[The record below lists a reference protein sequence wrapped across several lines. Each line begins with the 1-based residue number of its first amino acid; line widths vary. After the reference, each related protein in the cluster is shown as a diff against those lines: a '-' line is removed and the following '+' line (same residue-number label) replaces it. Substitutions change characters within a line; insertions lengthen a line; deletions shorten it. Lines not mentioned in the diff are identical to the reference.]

1 MEQEKLI
8 SVIVPVY
15 NVEAFLEP
23 CVRSIIG
30 QTYRRLEIILVDDG
44 SPDNCPQMCEQWAQ
58 KDERI
63 RVLHKENGGLSDAR
77 NAGLKAATGEFVLFV
92 DSDDWIAPEMAEKML
107 DAMVEYKADM
117 VLCQY
122 TEVFPNGKM
131 LRKYDGKRAVR
142 VYGRQE
148 MFKLLLED
156 LEVTNH
162 VWRRLYKRKL
172 LPENLFPVGKNFEDM
187 YVMAE
192 LTEKCETFV
201 SLNDVYYYYRANP
214 NGIMKTK
221 TSKNLNDYLDALE
234 KSHADICRF
243 CPEMPKAMQDSMRR
257 MRGLTATYLWEDVL
271 VVPTLTSEERKQIR
285 ERVDKWADML
295 PEEVPGLNARQR
307 TYYRLFQENDLRA
320 ARIWYELWFNQNNW
334 WCHLKKAVKKAVPLL
349 ARNAAEDTFS

>member
-1 MEQEKLI
+1 MI

-44 SPDNCPQMCEQWAQ
+44 SPDNCPQLCEQWAQ

-214 NGIMKTK
+214 DGIMKTK

-234 KSHADICRF
+234 KSHADICRLPGDAESNAGQYVPDARPDSNLSVGRCTGGADIDF
-243 CPEMPKAMQDSMRR
+243 RRKKADSGESGQVGRY
-257 MRGLTATYLWEDVL
+257 TAGR
-271 VVPTLTSEERKQIR
+271 S
-285 ERVDKWADML
+285 
-295 PEEVPGLNARQR
+295 
-307 TYYRLFQENDLRA
+307 
-320 ARIWYELWFNQNNW
+320 ARIQCETADILQVVSG
-334 WCHLKKAVKKAVPLL
+334 K
-349 ARNAAEDTFS
+349 

>member
-1 MEQEKLI
+1 
-8 SVIVPVY
+8 
-15 NVEAFLEP
+15 
-23 CVRSIIG
+23 
-30 QTYRRLEIILVDDG
+30 
-44 SPDNCPQMCEQWAQ
+44 
-58 KDERI
+58 
-63 RVLHKENGGLSDAR
+63 
-77 NAGLKAATGEFVLFV
+77 
-92 DSDDWIAPEMAEKML
+92 MAEKML

-214 NGIMKTK
+214 DGIMKTK

-257 MRGLTATYLWEDVL
+257 MRGLTATYLWEDAL
-271 VVPTLTSEERKQIR
+271 VAPTLTSEERKQIR

-334 WCHLKKAVKKAVPLL
+334 WCHLKKAVKRAVPLL